1 MGIWMGIFSQ
11 HSNGPSVD
19 WLFDRDLTTKIWN
32 ITMTIHGD
40 SIDKW
45 GFLSGDPPSHHRLPK
60 SWSSMTTGWF
70 RGAPMTWETSVY
82 RWTCKQLVINNGC
95 FSTSKMVSHYQRIT
109 KNNSLSFCWE
119 YLLTFC
125 QKYLGFTDGFTTGKP
140 KLNWFKW
147 SNYIWLNFF
156 EVTKRH
162 NSGHH
167 TLIRIMIW
175 LAGWWC
181 NNHLEKYEFVNGKDD
196 IPYIIENNPNVWN
209 HQPVYIYMWFSA
221 NLIPESAG

>member
-82 RWTCKQLVINNGC
+82 RWTYKQLVINNGC
-95 FSTSKMVSHYQRIT
+95 FCTSKLVRHYQRIT

-140 KLNWFKW
+140 KLNRFKW

-156 EVTKRH
+156 RVTKRH
-162 NSGHH
+162 NLWPSHSNTNYDMTG
-167 TLIRIMIW
+167 W
-175 LAGWWC
+175 LA
-181 NNHLEKYEFVNGKDD
+181 V
-196 IPYIIENNPNVWN
+196 
-209 HQPVYIYMWFSA
+209 Q
-221 NLIPESAG
+221 